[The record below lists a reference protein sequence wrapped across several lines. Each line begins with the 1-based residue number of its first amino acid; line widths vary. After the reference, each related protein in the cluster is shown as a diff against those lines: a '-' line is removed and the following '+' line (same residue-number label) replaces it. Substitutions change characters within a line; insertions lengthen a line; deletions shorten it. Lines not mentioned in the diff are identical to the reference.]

1 MLSGNYDTT
10 SEMKSGSGWVLVW
23 RPTHPD
29 PETSRGS
36 HRDRSRPEDRLGD
49 CLPRRTPCWQ
59 PRRSRVDAW
68 PPASDRPVSFD
79 AGPGRARIRFCA
91 VASSR
96 GSHVERDRVPAPTE
110 GCQRHGCSPEQGA
123 SRSFGRARDARRAR
137 PRFGEPTLPGLPDCR
152 TVLTGQRGGEPP
164 GRAGPPGARS
174 SAAGAT
180 PRRATE
186 LVRPTPARSTA
197 FGTTAH
203 VGLALAVRLGGE
215 LMRLSFD
222 PEDPPEDPPAECVSP
237 TVWRLSYRLHRC
249 HQLAY
254 AGCCAC
260 GDQFPCP
267 ARRLVE
273 RGFLAALG
281 VNTEAGPSD
290 LLDRLTQEET

>member
-1 MLSGNYDTT
+1 MGAIAIDRVPKTDSVTVYHAVPRA
-10 SEMKSGSGWVLVW
+10 GSPAG
-23 RPTHPD
+23 PGSTH
-29 PETSRGS
+29 G
-36 HRDRSRPEDRLGD
+36 
-49 CLPRRTPCWQ
+49 
-59 PRRSRVDAW
+59 